1 MPLHAGTRTPDC
13 TPPAQQAPPLHAP
26 VAQFQPFT
34 LSFPQGSNRGWER
47 FMPFIRRNAAG
58 EIVAVSQSA
67 GDGWTEEVAG
77 DDAALARFLATLK
90 PEASGI
96 GSTDQG
102 FIRVLEDLIDLLIDK
117 GLIALGDLP
126 QDAQEKIAL
135 RRQLRRQLRGGS

>member
-1 MPLHAGTRTPDC
+1 
-13 TPPAQQAPPLHAP
+13 
-26 VAQFQPFT
+26 
-34 LSFPQGSNRGWER
+34 
-47 FMPFIRRNAAG
+47 MPFIRRNAAG

-67 GDGWTEEVAG
+67 GDGWTEEVAA

-90 PEASGI
+90 PDASGI

-117 GLIALGDLP
+117 ELIALGDLP

-135 RRQLRRQLRGGS
+135 RRQLRRQLRGGG

>member
-1 MPLHAGTRTPDC
+1 
-13 TPPAQQAPPLHAP
+13 
-26 VAQFQPFT
+26 
-34 LSFPQGSNRGWER
+34 
-47 FMPFIRRNAAG
+47 MPFIRRNAAG

-67 GDGWTEEVAG
+67 GDGWAEEVAG

-117 GLIALGDLP
+117 ELIALGDLP

-135 RRQLRRQLRGGS
+135 RRQLRRQLRGGG